1 MSKTT
6 RHQQEALW
14 EFVHTELSYI
24 NKLVVIKD
32 VILYIWSQFQSD
44 KRVSSHPQLLLN
56 ELE

>member
-44 KRVSSHPQLLLN
+44 SASPLTHSCFLMN
-56 ELE
+56 

>member
-1 MSKTT
+1 MSKMQ

-32 VILYIWSQFQSD
+32 VILYIQFQLDRAPPLAYSCFFM
-44 KRVSSHPQLLLN
+44 N
-56 ELE
+56 